1 MGDLGNQELMFSQV
15 FLDESGIKDN
25 ASITYDCKDKKS
37 RRYRAIQL
45 HHKKRI
51 SMMGDL
57 GNQELIFPQVF
68 LTVCSIKKR
77 ISMMGDLGNNPPIIM
92 RIQ

>member
-1 MGDLGNQELMFSQV
+1 MGGIGNQELIFSQV

-25 ASITYDCKDKKS
+25 TSATYDCKDKKS

-45 HHKKRI
+45 HHKK
-51 SMMGDL
+51 S
-57 GNQELIFPQVF
+57 
-68 LTVCSIKKR
+68 